1 MRQKTIFMGGFHLE
15 SNTSNPVPVEYED
28 FVISRGIDMLPCFS
42 EATAVFRE
50 AGYSVLPSLYAESI
64 CVAGGVLSLNA
75 FRHIAMELL
84 DSVPLDGSINGI
96 WLYLHGSMQVEFLGS
111 GEAFIVSAIRER
123 VGPSVPISIA
133 LDFHG
138 NLPFPCAQR
147 KSDYGLPYGTACR
160 YWRHAGN
167 RRRAFMPGH
176 SRKCPSLGLPC

>member
-75 FRHIAMELL
+75 
-84 DSVPLDGSINGI
+84 SINGI

-138 NLPFPCAQR
+138 NISLSLVRNANLITG
-147 KSDYGLPYGTACR
+147 DLTAP
-160 YWRHAGN
+160 HVDIGATQAN
-167 RRRAFMPGH
+167 AAA
-176 SRKCPSLGLPC
+176 L